1 MTTSTLQVEVKLP
14 KAGEEEFER
23 LVEELAE
30 AVYRRVKERLE
41 QDAEGAKW
49 MSAALERLI

>member
-23 LVEELAE
+23 LVEDLAE
-30 AVYRRVKERLE
+30 AVYRRVNERLE
-41 QDAEGAKW
+41 QDAEGAKVDI
-49 MSAALERLI
+49 SGA

>member
-1 MTTSTLQVEVKLP
+1 MATSTLQVEVKLP

-23 LVEELAE
+23 LADELAE

-41 QDAEGAKW
+41 RDAEGAKGEV
-49 MSAALERLI
+49 SDA

>member
-1 MTTSTLQVEVKLP
+1 MATSTLQVEVKLP

-41 QDAEGAKW
+41 QDAEGAKVDI
-49 MSAALERLI
+49 SGA

>member
-14 KAGEEEFER
+14 KVGEEEFER

-41 QDAEGAKW
+41 QDAEGAKVDI
-49 MSAALERLI
+49 SGA